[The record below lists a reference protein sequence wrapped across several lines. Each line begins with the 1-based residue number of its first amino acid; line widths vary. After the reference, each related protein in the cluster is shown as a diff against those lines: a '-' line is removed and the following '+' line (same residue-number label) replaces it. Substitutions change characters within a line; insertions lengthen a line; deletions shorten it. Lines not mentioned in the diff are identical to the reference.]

1 MCRHGMTPVQALTAA
16 TKTAS
21 QLMRKEDQV
30 GSIEKGKLADI
41 AAFEGDPMTDISA
54 MTRCS
59 FVMKGGKIYKNGLDE
74 EK

>member
-1 MCRHGMTPVQALTAA
+1 MCSSDL
-16 TKTAS
+16 
-21 QLMRKEDQV
+21 
-30 GSIEKGKLADI
+30 SIEKGKLADI